1 MKVLIRGAGVA
12 GLTLAHELA
21 TRGAEV
27 IVLEKREEIAGNA
40 SWQAGGMLAPWCER
54 ESAEEAVQTLGR
66 GAADWWEEALPNQV

>member
-27 IVLEKREEIAGNA
+27 SVVEKRGEIAGNA
-40 SWQAGGMLAPWCER
+40 
-54 ESAEEAVQTLGR
+54 
-66 GAADWWEEALPNQV
+66 